1 MYSLR
6 ACPSTRTKR
15 EAPRLLAGAGRGV
28 GLRQPRRGA
37 VFSPRPGP
45 KRPNQWFIKGDQPVL
60 AFGRAARVMLGIA
73 AAIGLR
79 YSLSAHA
86 EDFDAGKSAP
96 QLFASNCSTCHSTPR
111 GLAKRMNSRSLNS
124 FLREH
129 YTASRASAD
138 TLSAYLVAQGGRV
151 GSSRAKRSELVSPVA
166 SHRKRSTLL
175 PPADIPNH

>member
-1 MYSLR
+1 
-6 ACPSTRTKR
+6 
-15 EAPRLLAGAGRGV
+15 
-28 GLRQPRRGA
+28 
-37 VFSPRPGP
+37 
-45 KRPNQWFIKGDQPVL
+45 VL

-138 TLSAYLVAQGGRV
+138 TLCAYLVAQGG
-151 GSSRAKRSELVSPVA
+151 GAGGSRAKRSELVSPVA